1 MHALE
6 EGPRQRRRIECPKGA
21 QLLKA
26 ASMTS
31 ALESSLP
38 YLLKRQKRQ
47 LSLPLHSFY
56 AVVSAKGNGFTVSAP
71 TDGTCFSEA
80 LIPWYDSDF
89 LFDPIMPHIRS

>member
-1 MHALE
+1 MDPRSSKQRMLNYPSMQALE

-21 QLLKA
+21 QLPKA

-31 ALESSLP
+31 ALEASLP

-56 AVVSAKGNGFTVSAP
+56 AVLSAKGM
-71 TDGTCFSEA
+71 D
-80 LIPWYDSDF
+80 L
-89 LFDPIMPHIRS
+89 RSPPRPMGYVLMKH